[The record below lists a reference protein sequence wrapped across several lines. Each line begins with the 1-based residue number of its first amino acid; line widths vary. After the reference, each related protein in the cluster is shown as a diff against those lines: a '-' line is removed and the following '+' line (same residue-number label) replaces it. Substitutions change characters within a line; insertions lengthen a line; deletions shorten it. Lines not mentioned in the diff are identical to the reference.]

1 MCVADFSCS
10 ACFFLFYYALV
21 LIFWLCLSFILR
33 FGGVFTR
40 VYVTRVCFI
49 CAVRVFRVLFLL
61 CCVFV
66 VPFVLFAIL
75 LPFASLD
82 DYSQSVYM
90 GLLRV
95 VVCLCVCLY
104 FVVPFVFLVVSSV
117 VFVLFCFFMTLVSCV
132 CRLCVFLLSV
142 FLSV

>member
-1 MCVADFSCS
+1 M
-10 ACFFLFYYALV
+10 
-21 LIFWLCLSFILR
+21 
-33 FGGVFTR
+33 
-40 VYVTRVCFI
+40 
-49 CAVRVFRVLFLL
+49 CAVRVFRVLLLL

-66 VPFVLFAIL
+66 VPFVIFAIL

-82 DYSQSVYM
+82 DYSQSVCT

-104 FVVPFVFLVVSSV
+104 FVVPFVFLVFSSV
-117 VFVLFCFFMTLVSCV
+117 VYVLFCFLMTIVSCV

-142 FLSV
+142 FLSVCLNTIFYFLEMSPPTHPQQNHDRDPPTTKAHHGRARSMVYGIGYRV

>member
-1 MCVADFSCS
+1 M
-10 ACFFLFYYALV
+10 
-21 LIFWLCLSFILR
+21 
-33 FGGVFTR
+33 
-40 VYVTRVCFI
+40 TRVCFI

-61 CCVFV
+61 CCVSL

-104 FVVPFVFLVVSSV
+104 FVVPFVFLVFSSV
-117 VFVLFCFFMTLVSCV
+117 VYVLFCFLMTIVSCV

>member
-1 MCVADFSCS
+1 M
-10 ACFFLFYYALV
+10 
-21 LIFWLCLSFILR
+21 
-33 FGGVFTR
+33 
-40 VYVTRVCFI
+40 
-49 CAVRVFRVLFLL
+49 CAVRVFRVLLLL

-66 VPFVLFAIL
+66 VPFVIFAIL

-82 DYSQSVYM
+82 DYSQSVCT

-104 FVVPFVFLVVSSV
+104 FVVPFVFLVFSSV
-117 VFVLFCFFMTLVSCV
+117 VYVLFCFLMTIVSCV

>member
-1 MCVADFSCS
+1 MDFSCS
-10 ACFFLFYYALV
+10 ACFFSLYSALV
-21 LIFWLCLSFILR
+21 LVFRLSFSVIR
-33 FGGVFTR
+33 RSVVVFTR
-40 VYVTRVCFI
+40 LYVARVSFI
-49 CAVRVFRVLFLL
+49 CAMRVFRVLLLL
-61 CCVFV
+61 CCVSL
-66 VPFVLFAIL
+66 VPFVIFAIL

-82 DYSQSVYM
+82 DYSQSVCT

-104 FVVPFVFLVVSSV
+104 FVVPFVFLVFSSV
-117 VFVLFCFFMTLVSCV
+117 VFVLFCFLMTIVACV